1 MRSFKKALTM
11 ALVFVMAIG
20 LLTAGALDFTDAN
33 DIQYKEAVEVMTG
46 IGAINGYTDGTFR
59 PDGLLTRAEAAKLVT
74 YAILTERV
82 AQYLPSGSSSFT
94 DVATNHWAVP
104 YIEYCV
110 SKGIIN
116 GRGNGIFDPN
126 GNVTAFEIAKMLLT
140 AAGYG
145 QNGEYVGA
153 SWSLNVVADAI
164 DNDIFV
170 GSKAT
175 NYGAPATR
183 EEAALYVF
191 NGLTRVDMVNYSK
204 DKDAYE
210 LTVKDGQNIG
220 EQKYGLN
227 DVASTVNGVSGYT
240 WMSKSGPVSSFI
252 VAENVLGTSMNGT
265 AISELTKKYGA
276 SFIAEEDDT
285 VDYFY
290 NGFGATAYAVNTD
303 YAKDDLIVEDGK
315 VYEVTADIAK
325 AANTKFSDVATTLI
339 VDPATKGVI
348 VNLVDG
354 NRNGKA
360 DKIAIT
366 NKAVAKL
373 SADPVV
379 KNDTVDIAGITS
391 TAVDVKYVPGYDT
404 LAKDDVVLWY
414 LDASGVYN
422 IEKAETTT
430 GTVTAIRGSKYYIDG
445 VVFELSGLTGATGT
459 PALGNATD
467 TYFLDNGGYIVF
479 KSGPTAPQ
487 VDDTYALVIDYNYEP
502 ADTWAGVAAS
512 SKAKLLLED
521 GTTGVFDLVTN
532 AGKVADDALKP
543 SDLIKYEIDEDGVI
557 TSATKQSQA
566 SSTVVLDKGG
576 ITTKIG
582 GTDYYNRTSTVFFFY
597 AGDSTGISDYG
608 VTVGFKNVQAVPAS
622 TYSVSFV
629 KNAKNNALDVMA
641 VNVKAEAAVSD
652 KVYAYITRNSH
663 RL

>member
-1 MRSFKKALTM
+1 
-11 ALVFVMAIG
+11 
-20 LLTAGALDFTDAN
+20 
-33 DIQYKEAVEVMTG
+33 
-46 IGAINGYTDGTFR
+46 
-59 PDGLLTRAEAAKLVT
+59 
-74 YAILTERV
+74 
-82 AQYLPSGSSSFT
+82 
-94 DVATNHWAVP
+94 
-104 YIEYCV
+104 
-110 SKGIIN
+110 
-116 GRGNGIFDPN
+116 
-126 GNVTAFEIAKMLLT
+126 
-140 AAGYG
+140 
-145 QNGEYVGA
+145 
-153 SWSLNVVADAI
+153 
-164 DNDIFV
+164 
-170 GSKAT
+170 
-175 NYGAPATR
+175 
-183 EEAALYVF
+183 
-191 NGLTRVDMVNYSK
+191 
-204 DKDAYE
+204 
-210 LTVKDGQNIG
+210 
-220 EQKYGLN
+220 
-227 DVASTVNGVSGYT
+227 
-240 WMSKSGPVSSFI
+240 MSKSGPVSSFI

-459 PALGNATD
+459 PVLGNDTD
-467 TYFLDNGGYIVF
+467 TYFLDNGGYIVY
-479 KSGPTAPQ
+479 KTGPVIAP
-487 VDDTYALVIDYNYEP
+487 VADTYALVIDYNYEP

-521 GTTGVFDLVTN
+521 GTVGIYDLVTN
-532 AGKVADDALKP
+532 SGKVANDALAKG
-543 SDLIKYEIDEDGVI
+543 SLIKYVMNDDDVI
-557 TSATKQSQA
+557 TSVVKEDDVTIFGLTAAT
-566 SSTVVLDKGG
+566 TTKGG
-576 ITTKIG
+576 NTTTIID
-582 GTDYYNRTSTVFFFY
+582 TNSIDDTYYNSASTVFFFY
-597 AGDSTGISDYG
+597 EENPDPDDAEAIVIENYG
-608 VTVGFKNVQAVPAS
+608 VTVGYKTVQEIPGATAGA
-622 TYSVSFV
+622 FV
-629 KNAKNNALDVMA
+629 ADANKVLKVMA
-641 VNVKAEAAVSD
+641 VNVKAEDAVSD
-652 KVYAYITRNSH
+652 KVYAYITNATPLETIKDGKTVYSYDAFINGEAVTVTEGTQTVAAAG
-663 RL
+663 LYEAVEAKGLYTLTSKSFTVSGKAVTIAESTYFVADSTLYNITNTTQAYKATITGGAVTKLEAADFAIVEGKTLKADILADGSSNALFVVFWYE